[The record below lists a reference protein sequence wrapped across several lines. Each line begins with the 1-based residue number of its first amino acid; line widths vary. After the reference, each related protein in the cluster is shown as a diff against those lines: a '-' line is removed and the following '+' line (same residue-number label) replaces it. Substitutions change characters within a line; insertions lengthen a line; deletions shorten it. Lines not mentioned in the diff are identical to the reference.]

1 MRKNLLRICCVLLAL
16 VMMFALV
23 ACNDNSDNNDPVTP
37 PDNDQPDTPPTPQ
50 PPQETEEE
58 RAERELAERYATY
71 EPFLTAQL
79 PAIRVTTSKENAS
92 YFTHSYSD
100 YAYDWQYI
108 DCKVSVDNCADEEL
122 RDQLAAQIK
131 VRGNYTSTYDK
142 KPFRIKLKKKSNL
155 LGLNNGAECKSWV
168 LLAEYKDASFM
179 RNAVSMYLAKK
190 ILGTDGYYSSDYRYV
205 SLYVNGNYEGIYG
218 LAEQQQINKN
228 RINITEANEG
238 YQGADIGYFMEYDGY
253 YYNEKDTEAFLM
265 NYYGTSSVGASGIT
279 IKSDVYSVEQRDFA
293 KQYLENVYKIMY
305 SAVNKQMYYEFNDDY
320 SGLVASDLTDAKQVI
335 GKVVDVQS
343 LVDMY
348 ILQEIACDPD
358 AGWSSFFF
366 DVDFS
371 ENGDKILRFQAPW
384 DFDSAYGHKKGCVE
398 SGKGEYIRRCSNPWL
413 TVLAETDWFQEMVR
427 AKWREAVRFGVT
439 DKALDYIYSV
449 SSLYAVQF
457 EQNYNLWHNIG
468 VNIGDELID
477 KVTTFRTQKDA
488 ADYLKNWLQIRFEF
502 LNLIWN

>member
-16 VMMFALV
+16 VTMFALA

-37 PDNDQPDTPPTPQ
+37 PDDDQPVTPPTPQ

-58 RAERELAERYATY
+58 RAERELAERYAAY

-79 PAIRVTTSKENAS
+79 PAIRVTTSAEDAS
-92 YFTHSYSD
+92 YFTHSYSSYD
-100 YAYDWQYI
+100 YDWQYI
-108 DCKVSVDNCADEEL
+108 DCKVTVDNCADEDL
-122 RDQLAAQIK
+122 RTDLVAQIK

-142 KPFRIKLKKKSNL
+142 KPFRIKLNKKSNL

-238 YQGADIGYFMEYDGY
+238 YQGTDIGYFMEYDGY

-265 NYYGTSSVGASGIT
+265 NYYGTSSVGTSGIT

-293 KQYLENVYKIMY
+293 KKYLENVYKIMY
-305 SAVNKQMYYEFNDDY
+305 SAVNKQIYYEFNDDY
-320 SGLVASDLTDAKQVI
+320 SGLVTTDLTDAKQVI
-335 GKVVDVQS
+335 EKAVDVQS

-439 DKALDYIYSV
+439 DKVLDYIDSV
-449 SSLYAVQF
+449 SSLYTVQF